1 MPVTEVHI
9 LGEKLSI
16 KGDAS
21 VARTQEIAKFIDDSI
36 KDIYGKYPNITPKKA
51 LILTLFNV
59 SEQLKDLQEQ
69 KDDITK
75 DIAETTDILAKLF
88 D

>member
-1 MPVTEVHI
+1 MPITDIQI

-21 VARTQEIAKFIDDSI
+21 VARTQDIAAFIDESI
-36 KDIYGKYPNITPKKA
+36 KDVYSRYPNIHPKKA

-69 KDDITK
+69 QEDITK
-75 DIAETTDILAKLF
+75 DIAETTNILAELF

>member
-1 MPVTEVHI
+1 MPITDIQI

-21 VARTQEIAKFIDDSI
+21 VERTQEIAAFIDKSI
-36 KDIYGKYPNITPKKA
+36 KDIYSKYPNMQPKKA
-51 LILTLFNV
+51 LILALFNV
-59 SEQLKDLQEQ
+59 SEQLKDLQEAQ
-69 KDDITK
+69 DDITK
-75 DIAETTDILAKLF
+75 DIAETTNILAELF